1 MEDFLPNLGTP
12 GRNWRWG
19 TYVPSHVSPRV
30 ERDAVGLKGELRVLR
45 VPDRARHGGSN
56 SDILGPRRAPS
67 QSLSGGP

>member
-30 ERDAVGLKGELRVLR
+30 ERDAVGLKRELRF
-45 VPDRARHGGSN
+45 
-56 SDILGPRRAPS
+56 
-67 QSLSGGP
+67 